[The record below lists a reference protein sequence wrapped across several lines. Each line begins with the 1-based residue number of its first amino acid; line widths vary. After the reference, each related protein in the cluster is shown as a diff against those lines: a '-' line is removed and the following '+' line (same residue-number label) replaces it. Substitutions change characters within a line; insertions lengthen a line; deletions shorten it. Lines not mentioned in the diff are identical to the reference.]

1 MNRFQ
6 PSRPFTVVL
15 SVIVLIAVAGT
26 FFSTRGGSLAD
37 DTPDPYAYE
46 ATAAEVSVETQQ
58 LAGMIEGAQ
67 AKVYDLTVPGFDLA
81 LARAE
86 VIEMPGAR
94 DLIVG
99 WKSQVSEPVLRSDIK
114 PSEELALVNALNSHL
129 PEGAVVLAMPDLSD
143 RLSLFGPGRYP
154 LAAMAGQQAY
164 RAPAGT
170 EDSVLRM
177 ERRWLGERPDIQQP
191 EVFRHF
197 IDAMVAEDAYG
208 LARLQVL
215 AGGTEAYVVLHVRDS
230 FDVGITVPDKI
241 LVGLK
246 DFPGGTHAHDVTR
259 QVKTWIADQDYAA
272 YTVSQIGNDTIR
284 SYFLADAKDKAT
296 LLGQLLPFN
305 TARIGLLPGAKLV
318 FQTGGYWVYRIEPVA
333 ATN

>member
-1 MNRFQ
+1 MSRFLT
-6 PSRPFTVVL
+6 SRTFTVLL
-15 SVIVLIAVAGT
+15 SVVALMAVAGT
-26 FFSTRGGSLAD
+26 FFSTRGGGLSD
-37 DTPDPYAYE
+37 GTPDPYAYE
-46 ATAAEVSVETQQ
+46 AVEAEVSPETQQ
-58 LAGMIEGAQ
+58 LAGMVEDARARI
-67 AKVYDLTVPGFDLA
+67 YDLTVPGIDLA

-86 VIEMPGAR
+86 VIEMPDGR

-99 WKSQVSEPVLRSDIK
+99 WQSQVSEPVLRSDIR
-114 PSEELALVNALNSHL
+114 PAEDVALVNALRTYL
-129 PEGAVVLAMPDLSD
+129 PEGAIVLAMPDLSD
-143 RLSLFGPGRYP
+143 RLSRFAPGRYP

-170 EDSVLRM
+170 EEAVLKL
-177 ERRWLGERPDIQQP
+177 ESRWLGERPESQQP
-191 EVFRHF
+191 ELFRNF
-197 IDAMVAEDAYG
+197 IDALVAEDVYG

-215 AGGTEAYVVLHVRDS
+215 AGGGETYVALHVRDS
-230 FDVGITVPDKI
+230 FDVGIAAPDKI

-272 YTVSQIGNDTIR
+272 YTVSQIGDDTIR
-284 SYFLADAKDKAT
+284 SYFLAEAKDKSS

-305 TARIGLLPGAKLV
+305 TARVGLVPGAKLV
-318 FQTGGYWVYRIEPVA
+318 FQTGGYWVYRLDPVS

>member
-1 MNRFQ
+1 MYRLL
-6 PSRPFTVVL
+6 PSRTIAVLL
-15 SVIVLIAVAGT
+15 SVIVPMAVAGIF
-26 FFSTRGGSLAD
+26 FFSRGGSVAD
-37 DTPDPYAYE
+37 NTPDPYAYKV
-46 ATAAEVSVETQQ
+46 AEEELSEETRQ

-67 AKVYDLTVPGFDLA
+67 AKIYDLTVPETDLA

-86 VIEMPGAR
+86 VIELPGGR

-99 WKSQVSEPVLRSDIK
+99 WQSRVTEPVLRSDIK
-114 PSEELALVNALNSHL
+114 PSEEIALITALKSHL
-129 PEGAVVLAMPDLSD
+129 PEDAVVLAMPDLSD
-143 RLSLFGPGRYP
+143 RLSQFAPSHYP

-170 EDSVLRM
+170 EDTVLRM
-177 ERRWLGERPDIQQP
+177 EKRWLGERSETEQP
-191 EVFRHF
+191 ELFRDF

-208 LARLQVL
+208 LARLQVM
-215 AGGTEAYVVLHVRDS
+215 AGGSEAYIALHVRDS
-230 FDVGITVPDKI
+230 FDVGITAPDKI

-272 YTVSQIGNDTIR
+272 YTVSQIGDETIR

-305 TARIGLLPGAKLV
+305 TARVGLVPGAKLV
-318 FQTGGYWVYRIEPVA
+318 FQTGGYWVYRIDPVA